1 MDIPTMSLKNQML
14 KDIDKRNSTV
24 DFMPV
29 QRLYE
34 SVQSVMPARSTPKLF
49 VIFILIVV
57 ISASIAIRYKLMK
70 PDNKSAA
77 NTSQVIA
84 TAVPISVEAAPPEA
98 SLQAIVYTAPAVM
111 DAATKPPIVEN
122 KSLHLVLEYHLGELT
137 QD

>member
-29 QRLYE
+29 QHLYE
-34 SVQSVMPARSTPKLF
+34 DVQSVMPARSTPKLF

-70 PDNKSAA
+70 PENKSAV

-84 TAVPISVEAAPPEA
+84 SAVP
-98 SLQAIVYTAPAVM
+98 
-111 DAATKPPIVEN
+111 
-122 KSLHLVLEYHLGELT
+122 HFC
-137 QD
+137 